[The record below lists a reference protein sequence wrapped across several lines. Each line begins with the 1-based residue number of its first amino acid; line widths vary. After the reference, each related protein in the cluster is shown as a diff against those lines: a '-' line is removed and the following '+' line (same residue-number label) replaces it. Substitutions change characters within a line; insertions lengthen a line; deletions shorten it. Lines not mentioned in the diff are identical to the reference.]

1 MVDKEISEVKKAV
14 LDYSNNK
21 GAKNSRGS
29 SKKSGGDSRK
39 RADKSSS
46 QKSASSGSSSRS
58 FVLERY
64 LKSREEKAM
73 EAIESKKR
81 DLSMIQDITK
91 REVSKLKA
99 SGIESLEDLISAED
113 STLVDLGFEES
124 RIKSLKDNAKKLLDE
139 LKAEERKISELKKK
153 KDFEERMNVARTYA
167 TKLVQKFKN
176 RIKAVVVYGST
187 AKGTHHEKSD
197 LDIFVIMDDTGIEG
211 EIPDSVKDKI
221 WDDLVRIAQDTDKR
235 ITIQAFMFLTEFW
248 DNLRV
253 AEPVLISILRY
264 GIPVY
269 DVGVFMPAKRMVER
283 GKVPT
288 TKEAV
293 DKKIYSAPKFV
304 DYAVSRI
311 KSAAHYLEQAVAS
324 AGNAAL
330 MMVGRLPVN
339 KEEVADALDS
349 IFVERGMLEKEVTEK
364 IREVVKFAKEVE
376 YLKEEEAQNLGER
389 TDHYIK
395 VAREVIDRIKTLIE
409 SMDLKKKGN
418 ILIETYKMFLKA
430 DVVALRKLGIEP
442 PEELHDLPKVM
453 HETFP
458 ELRDQHSYLF
468 ETMIKYLNMVKE
480 GKEEEIPEQVIY
492 DLREKTREFIEA
504 LENALKRRVKKQTK

>member
-1 MVDKEISEVKKAV
+1 
-14 LDYSNNK
+14 
-21 GAKNSRGS
+21 
-29 SKKSGGDSRK
+29 
-39 RADKSSS
+39 
-46 QKSASSGSSSRS
+46 
-58 FVLERY
+58 
-64 LKSREEKAM
+64 
-73 EAIESKKR
+73 
-81 DLSMIQDITK
+81 
-91 REVSKLKA
+91 
-99 SGIESLEDLISAED
+99 
-113 STLVDLGFEES
+113 
-124 RIKSLKDNAKKLLDE
+124 
-139 LKAEERKISELKKK
+139 
-153 KDFEERMNVARTYA
+153 
-167 TKLVQKFKN
+167 
-176 RIKAVVVYGST
+176 
-187 AKGTHHEKSD
+187 
-197 LDIFVIMDDTGIEG
+197 
-211 EIPDSVKDKI
+211 
-221 WDDLVRIAQDTDKR
+221 
-235 ITIQAFMFLTEFW
+235 MFLTEFW

-269 DVGVFMPAKRMVER
+269 DVGVFMPAKCMVER

-349 IFVERGMLEKEVTEK
+349 IFVERGMLEKEVTDK
-364 IREVVKFAKEVE
+364 IREIVKFAKEVE
-376 YLKEEEAQNLGER
+376 YLKESEISNLGAR
-389 TDHYIK
+389 TDHYI
-395 VAREVIDRIKTLIE
+395 VMAREVIDRIKELID
-409 SMDLKKKGN
+409 SMDVKKKGN
-418 ILIETYKMFLKA
+418 ILIDTYKMFLKA

-458 ELRDQHSYLF
+458 ELKEQHSYLF

-492 DLREKTREFIEA
+492 DLKEKTKEFIEA
-504 LENALKRRVKKQTK
+504 LENALKRKIKRRTS